1 MADSQF
7 LSVGSVLC
15 TGVRAA
21 VLWAR
26 IPTPWTSGGK
36 ETFIADLDPRHR
48 CYTQRKGERGASELL
63 LAWEGSGGLSGLL
76 SASFTE
82 DVAAEMTLE
91 AWDRVFAGMGG
102 RQGAKGSTEVTPVP
116 ERLAHTVS
124 SLLTAFGSFIIT
136 A

>member
-1 MADSQF
+1 M
-7 LSVGSVLC
+7 GC
-15 TGVRAA
+15 R
-21 VLWAR
+21 
-26 IPTPWTSGGK
+26 
-36 ETFIADLDPRHR
+36 
-48 CYTQRKGERGASELL
+48 
-63 LAWEGSGGLSGLL
+63 GLL

-116 ERLAHTVS
+116 ERVAHTVS